1 MMHPEWACDNH
12 TYHIILFN
20 ISSLETD
27 KNIQTCEDKGKDA
40 SYNGQK

>member
-1 MMHPEWACDNH
+1 MHPEWAFDYH
-12 TYHIILFN
+12 TYHIILFK

-27 KNIQTCEDKGKDA
+27 KNIQTCEYDKGKDA